1 MTITL
6 TPGLWCSE
14 TRWRSGIVLLVLLA
28 AIGTATAA
36 HATDFRLLSSWTPT
50 YPGVPHIVERYVRK
64 VEQASTGELR
74 FFIVGPESI
83 PPFDQYEA
91 TAVGV
96 FDVVFTHGSFHAGST
111 GMGLVLDTID
121 ADPASMREA
130 GVWDA
135 VDRHYQAQGLK
146 LLALPVSRAGYQ
158 LLLRDPISA
167 DCDLAGR
174 DIRGAAI
181 HGALLES
188 LGATPEQGK
197 RDGFVWPT
205 LYATDPAG
213 LGNIRY
219 YTRPTFG
226 TYTHILLMNLATWNT
241 LSAASQAVL
250 LNEGVQIEVR
260 TWKRSWDY
268 AARAEGLLNQQGVQ
282 STAFCGDT
290 LALVPRH
297 WADGVWR
304 KVLRGDEGAVR
315 EVRELAREAGITPP

>member
-1 MTITL
+1 MHELGKLALI
-6 TPGLWCSE
+6 
-14 TRWRSGIVLLVLLA
+14 LVVVS
-28 AIGTATAA
+28 TVRAA
-36 HATDFRLLSSWTPT
+36 HATDFRLLSSWTPA

-64 VEQASTGELR
+64 VEQAGNGEFR
-74 FFIVGPESI
+74 FFIIGPDSI

-91 TAVGV
+91 TAIGI
-96 FDVVFTHGSFHAGST
+96 FDVVFTHGSFHADST
-111 GMGLVLDTID
+111 GMGLALDTIE

-135 VDRHYQAQGLK
+135 VDQHYRARGLK

-174 DIRGAAI
+174 DIDGAEI
-181 HGALLES
+181 HGALLET
-188 LGATPEQGK
+188 LGATRKQGA
-197 RDGFVWPT
+197 RDGVVWPT
-205 LYATDPAG
+205 LHAADPAW
-213 LGNIRY
+213 LGDSRY

-226 TYTHILLMNLATWNT
+226 AYTHMLLMNLATWNT
-241 LSAASQAVL
+241 LSDESQAVL

-260 TWKRSWDY
+260 AWKRSWDY
-268 AARAEGLLNQQGVQ
+268 AARAEALLNQQGVQ

-290 LALVPRH
+290 LTLVPRH

-304 KVLRGDEGAVR
+304 TGLRGNDAAVHR
-315 EVRELAREAGITPP
+315 VRELAREAGITPP